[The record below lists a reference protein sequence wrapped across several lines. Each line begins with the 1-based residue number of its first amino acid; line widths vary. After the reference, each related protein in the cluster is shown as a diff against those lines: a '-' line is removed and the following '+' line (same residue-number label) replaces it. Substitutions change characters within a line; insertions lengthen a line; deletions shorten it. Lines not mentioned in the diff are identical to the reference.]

1 MDRARRL
8 NERVGSGGRRRDRDY
23 PWACFAA
30 LKPLSARTCG
40 FESHALR
47 SVCDTNLRRGES
59 RHGRHSPLARVC
71 RWFNLGSLIW
81 DVRAP
86 S

>member
-47 SVCDTNLRRGES
+47 TVRDQT
-59 RHGRHSPLARVC
+59 
-71 RWFNLGSLIW
+71 RWFDHGSTFGPPQALFTSSA
-81 DVRAP
+81 RA
-86 S
+86 